1 MRKRNIARSGESAD
15 AFERTSES
23 PDRGAL
29 NGGPVPDQL
38 LDPLDRPPGRRE
50 VRVSRGA
57 NSGRPPKRRARRLR
71 DLGPPSE
78 RDPDAGEGLA
88 SRPRGRRGQVVRLRR
103 LLQRDHVGTTRD
115 DGGEEDVPRLELQQ
129 SRRNRDG
136 DEQGG
141 PRDRDPRPHLLLHGV
156 DAVPAQL
163 AAGNR
168 QVLPDRHVAREDE
181 PRLHPVCGPRRRP
194 RTDDDELAA
203 VPRRRRRRDAL
214 HGRNGT
220 RGPRPPHAR
229 ASGRRF
235 VASVRPTSGGGGLAM
250 MQSPPKHMAPR
261 AKTGIPVLD
270 ERLQGGFPRPSTLL
284 LFSDKPTEKR
294 LFGENFVIQGVE
306 AGETCLYV
314 DFFRAPQLARGELKR
329 FGPVDPAKLVLVDAT
344 SSQLLLPSHE
354 KYHIDNIESLATIRE
369 AIVAAMEAE
378 QPGRIIVDSME
389 FLMDRFPKDDVLRLW
404 RELIEA
410 ARAARTVICF
420 LFINWT
426 LMERELDEI
435 RAMSDFV
442 IEFQSSLRGGIIRN
456 SMRISQ
462 MESNGIRTNWIPYT
476 FRDLVGLTVYF
487 PRILVTGPFNAG
499 KSTVVKAVSEKSIS
513 IDRMGTTVAF
523 DYGNVNVTGIEA
535 EVFGTPGQERFEFII
550 KIFARE
556 VSGVLLVVDASHPD
570 ELSRARQMLDLV
582 GPRIPY
588 VILANKSD
596 LPGAIAPEEIA
607 HRMNLAD
614 DVPVI
619 PTVATE
625 NKGVRDALLILAE
638 MIIGVR

>member
-1 MRKRNIARSGESAD
+1 
-15 AFERTSES
+15 
-23 PDRGAL
+23 
-29 NGGPVPDQL
+29 
-38 LDPLDRPPGRRE
+38 
-50 VRVSRGA
+50 
-57 NSGRPPKRRARRLR
+57 
-71 DLGPPSE
+71 
-78 RDPDAGEGLA
+78 
-88 SRPRGRRGQVVRLRR
+88 
-103 LLQRDHVGTTRD
+103 
-115 DGGEEDVPRLELQQ
+115 
-129 SRRNRDG
+129 
-136 DEQGG
+136 
-141 PRDRDPRPHLLLHGV
+141 
-156 DAVPAQL
+156 
-163 AAGNR
+163 
-168 QVLPDRHVAREDE
+168 
-181 PRLHPVCGPRRRP
+181 
-194 RTDDDELAA
+194 
-203 VPRRRRRRDAL
+203 
-214 HGRNGT
+214 
-220 RGPRPPHAR
+220 
-229 ASGRRF
+229 
-235 VASVRPTSGGGGLAM
+235 M
-250 MQSPPKHMAPR
+250 MQSPPKAMSPR

-294 LFGENFVIQGVE
+294 LFGENFAIQGVK

-329 FGPVDPAKLVLVDAT
+329 FGPVEPTKLVLVDAT

-354 KYHIDNIESLATIRE
+354 KYHIDNIDSLENIRE
-369 AIVAAMEAE
+369 AIVAAMKAE
-378 QPGRIIVDSME
+378 LPGRIVVDSME
-389 FLMDRFPKDDVLRLW
+389 FLMDRFPKEDVLRLW

-410 ARAARTVICF
+410 ARSAGTVICF

-476 FRDLVGLTVYF
+476 FKDLVGLTVYF

-499 KSTVVKAVSEKSIS
+499 KSTVVKALSERSIS

-523 DYGNVNVTGIEA
+523 DYGNVNITGIEA
-535 EVFGTPGQERFEFII
+535 EIFGTPGQERFEFIF

-556 VSGVLLVVDASHPD
+556 VSGILLVVDASHPD

-596 LPGAIAPEEIA
+596 MPSAIPPEEIA
-607 HRMNLAD
+607 HRMGLPD